1 MKQFAIFLR
10 LWTTKMKTLEPE
22 VVVPVAGRDDGEVVC
37 AVLVRVDRL
46 VK

>member
-1 MKQFAIFLR
+1 MALKI
-10 LWTTKMKTLEPE
+10 WTKIMQTLEPE
-22 VVVPVAGRDDGEVVC
+22 VVVPVAVRDDGEVVC